1 MYGLS
6 IEHGDPKACRDK
18 NLLSRRLRRSRH
30 TLGGPRAHAL
40 SSGFMATI
48 YEVAAR
54 AEVSPATVS
63 RVLNGT
69 NVSEDKVARVKQAI
83 SELDFSPNRMARS
96 LRRQH
101 SQIIALIIP
110 DIENPFFTSVARG
123 VEDVAQA
130 AGYSVVLCNSDGELS
145 QEAYYLDLA
154 ASDNM
159 AGVIWTPASAA
170 STLGRFH
177 SPDRAVVAIDR
188 RPSGRETD
196 AVLVDN
202 HRAGFAATQ
211 SLFNQGYSRVACITG
226 PADVE
231 TSVLRSEGWREAC
244 RAHPDLQPREEYLRY
259 ADFRVDG
266 GRAALSALFALDLPP
281 DAVFVA
287 NNLMGVGVLQELT
300 ARGITTSHYGVAI
313 LGDLP
318 YFSFTATGATVID
331 LPAREIGGVAARLL
345 LERIAGLT
353 DPPRTEVLH
362 SRVLPA
368 QASVISR

>member
-1 MYGLS
+1 
-6 IEHGDPKACRDK
+6 
-18 NLLSRRLRRSRH
+18 
-30 TLGGPRAHAL
+30 
-40 SSGFMATI
+40 MATI

-54 AEVSPATVS
+54 AAVSPATVS
-63 RVLNGT
+63 RVLNGA

-83 SELDFSPNRMARS
+83 AELDFSPNRMARS
-96 LRRQH
+96 LRRRH
-101 SQIIALIIP
+101 SEIIALIIP

-130 AGYSVVLCNSDGELS
+130 AGYSVVLCNSDGELA

-159 AGVIWTPASAA
+159 AGVIWAPASEA
-170 STLGRFH
+170 SSLGRFH
-177 SPDRAVVAIDR
+177 SPGRAVVAIDR
-188 RPSGRETD
+188 RPSGHETD
-196 AVLVDN
+196 AVMVDN

-211 SLFNQGYSRVACITG
+211 ALIDRGYGRVACITG

-231 TSVLRSEGWREAC
+231 TGILRSEGWREAC
-244 RAHPDLQPREEYLRY
+244 LAYSGLQPSDAYLRY

-266 GRAALSALFALDLPP
+266 GRAAMNALFALEVPP

-287 NNLMGVGVLQELT
+287 NNLMGVGVLQELN
-300 ARGITTSHYGVAI
+300 ARRITTSQFGVAI

-318 YFSFTATGATVID
+318 YSSFRATGATVID
-331 LPAREIGGVAARLL
+331 LPAREIGAVATRLL
-345 LERIAGLT
+345 LERIAGLA

-362 SRVLPA
+362 CRVLPFRLNG
-368 QASVISR
+368 ISG

>member
-1 MYGLS
+1 
-6 IEHGDPKACRDK
+6 
-18 NLLSRRLRRSRH
+18 
-30 TLGGPRAHAL
+30 
-40 SSGFMATI
+40 MATI

-54 AEVSPATVS
+54 ASVSPATVS

-69 NVSEDKVARVKQAI
+69 RVSEEKIVRVKQAI
-83 SELDFSPNRMARS
+83 LDLDFSPNRTARS

-159 AGVIWTPASAA
+159 AGVIWAPASDS
-170 STLGRFH
+170 STLGRFS
-177 SPDRAVVAIDR
+177 SPNRAVVAIDR
-188 RPSGRETD
+188 RPTGHETD

-202 HRAGFAATQ
+202 HVAGFSATQ
-211 SLFNQGYSRVACITG
+211 SLFDQGYRRVACITG

-231 TSVLRSEGWREAC
+231 TAISRCAGWRDAWSATQHQAPADEF
-244 RAHPDLQPREEYLRY
+244 LRF
-259 ADFRVDG
+259 ANFRVDG
-266 GRAALSALFALDLPP
+266 GRSALRDLLRLPEPP

-287 NNLMGVGVLQELT
+287 NNLMGVGVFQGLSEK
-300 ARGITTSHYGVAI
+300 GISAAQFGVAI

-318 YFSFTATGATVID
+318 YSSFGFLGATVID
-331 LPAREIGGVAARLL
+331 LPAREIGGAAAHLL
-345 LERIAGLT
+345 LERIAGLSE
-353 DPPRTEVLH
+353 PPRT
-362 SRVLPA
+362 RVLSTNILKP
-368 QASVISR
+368 R

>member
-1 MYGLS
+1 
-6 IEHGDPKACRDK
+6 
-18 NLLSRRLRRSRH
+18 
-30 TLGGPRAHAL
+30 
-40 SSGFMATI
+40 MATI

-54 AEVSPATVS
+54 AAVSPATVS

-83 SELDFSPNRMARS
+83 SELDFFPNRMARS

-154 ASDNM
+154 ASENM

-211 SLFNQGYSRVACITG
+211 SLFDQGYTRVACITG

-231 TSVLRSEGWREAC
+231 TSILRSEGWREAC
-244 RAHPDLQPREEYLRY
+244 RAHRDLHPRDGHLHPREDYLRY

-266 GRAALSALFALDLPP
+266 GRAALDALFALDLPP

-345 LERIAGLT
+345 LERIAGLA

-368 QASVISR
+368 QSSVILG